1 MIKKLRYYFFVGLFS
16 IIPIGVIF
24 FLIKW
29 ILGLSISPAKSIVS
43 SIFSI
48 QHESITWVIAF
59 VLTISFILLSGYLI
73 SSFFGRMLFLEIEKI
88 ISQVPVVNTL
98 YQTVKS
104 ITDSISSKDKQAFSK
119 VVLVEYPRKDVW
131 TLAMVTGESVN
142 QDGKKYYHL
151 YLPTTPNPT
160 SGYMLYISVDE
171 VIETDMGSEEAIKI
185 IISGGT
191 LSPEKN
197 EIK

>member
-48 QHESITWVIAF
+48 QHESITWIIAF

-73 SSFFGRMLFLEIEKI
+73 SSFFGRMLFL
-88 ISQVPVVNTL
+88 
-98 YQTVKS
+98 
-104 ITDSISSKDKQAFSK
+104 
-119 VVLVEYPRKDVW
+119 
-131 TLAMVTGESVN
+131 
-142 QDGKKYYHL
+142 
-151 YLPTTPNPT
+151 
-160 SGYMLYISVDE
+160 
-171 VIETDMGSEEAIKI
+171 
-185 IISGGT
+185 
-191 LSPEKN
+191 
-197 EIK
+197 

>member
-48 QHESITWVIAF
+48 QHESITWIIAF

-104 ITDSISSKDKQAFSK
+104 ITDSISSKDKQAFS
-119 VVLVEYPRKDVW
+119 
-131 TLAMVTGESVN
+131 
-142 QDGKKYYHL
+142 
-151 YLPTTPNPT
+151 
-160 SGYMLYISVDE
+160 
-171 VIETDMGSEEAIKI
+171 
-185 IISGGT
+185 
-191 LSPEKN
+191 
-197 EIK
+197 